1 MCGHSDRLDPS
12 AIQSRVYQNVFLKS
26 GIKKRD
32 ALENINRLITEN
44 NFSKTKHYA
53 DSDGKLEKIKLI

>member
-1 MCGHSDRLDPS
+1 MCGHSDRLDLS
-12 AIQSRVYQNVFLKS
+12 GIQSRVYQNVILKS

-32 ALENINRLITEN
+32 TLENINRLVTEN

-53 DSDGKLEKIKLI
+53 DRDGKLEKIKLI